1 MGFSIVHKDKDIS
14 KELKMQLADISR
26 YKGEREA
33 EVIVGELSLHL
44 SKWVEVTWSY
54 RDRAD

>member
-14 KELKMQLADISR
+14 KELKMQLADINR

-33 EVIVGELSLHL
+33 EVIWGELSLHL
-44 SKWVEVTWSY
+44 SKWVEVT
-54 RDRAD
+54 